1 MPAVV
6 INHDLPIASELE
18 GRCEDISVV
27 STTGREETASA
38 LTDAQILVCNPSN
51 WDDRYL
57 EALTQDDWVQT
68 TSAGYDAFPI
78 DEFRDRGV
86 TFTSAAG
93 IHDPVVAEHVFAL
106 ALSFSRMIPEF
117 LSKQYDRVWGPRT
130 EVSAGLS
137 DWKDDTLTVYG
148 LGSIGE
154 AIAKRG
160 LAFEMDVYGVK
171 RDPEEYSGRLPAERV
186 LAADD
191 LFDVLPVTDLLVA
204 AVPLTE
210 ETRKSIDAN
219 VFRVLPDSAVF
230 INVARGPVVDETA
243 LVNALRTDEIVNA
256 GLDVFE
262 SEPLPGDSPLW
273 DRDDVI
279 ITPHI
284 GGRSDTFQCR
294 FVDLL
299 LENYGRWQ
307 QEEPLRNRITYAE

>member
-1 MPAVV
+1 MPTVV
-6 INHDLPIASELE
+6 VNHDLPIDSELE
-18 GRCEDISVV
+18 GRRDGITVV
-27 STTGREETASA
+27 STTGREETVSA
-38 LTDAQILVCNPSN
+38 LADARILVCNPSN

-57 EALTQDDWVQT
+57 EALAPDDWVQA

-86 TFTSAAG
+86 TFTNAAG

-106 ALSFSRMIPEF
+106 ALAFSRTIPAF
-117 LSKQYDRVWGPRT
+117 VSKQRDRVWGPRT
-130 EVSAGLS
+130 EVTAGLS

-154 AIAKRG
+154 EVAERG
-160 LAFEMDVYGVK
+160 LAFGMDVYGVK
-171 RDPEEYSGRLPAERV
+171 RDPEAYAGCLPAERV

-191 LFDVLPVTDLLVA
+191 LSDVLPVTDLLVA

-210 ETRKSIDAN
+210 ETRMSIDAD
-219 VFRVLPDSAVF
+219 VFRAVPDSTVF

-243 LVNALRTDEIVNA
+243 LVEALRTGEIASA

-262 SEPLPGDSPLW
+262 TEPLPEGSPLW
-273 DRDDVI
+273 NRDDVI
-279 ITPHI
+279 VTPHV
-284 GGRSDTFQCR
+284 GGRSDTFPGR

-299 LENYGRWQ
+299 MENYERWRQ
-307 QEEPLRNRITYAE
+307 DEPLRNRIA